1 MTVNVAIFIPAAMLG
16 VIGGLL
22 GAAFTNLH
30 LRIIRMRIKLFKL
43 IKRAW
48 IQNIVKVVEPVI
60 IMVRLVSS
68 SSRYQT
74 GACCYLGEL

>member
-1 MTVNVAIFIPAAMLG
+1 MTVNVAILIPAAMLG

-30 LRIIRMRIKLFKL
+30 LRIVQMRRKLFRL
-43 IKRAW
+43 IKRGW
-48 IQNIVKVVEPVI
+48 ILNIVKVVEPVI
-60 IMVRLVSS
+60 IMVRLVSC

-74 GACCYLGEL
+74 VACCYLGEH